1 MHACKLR
8 GMKDRE
14 YSYSG
19 SQDSVKKVHGNMPR
33 PYRVTLKEAA
43 ANAEPW
49 CSGSRSLQH
58 CNKCCSPAHY
68 RASSRAT
75 ALDKNDVSRQAT
87 ALCLLTETHLRPGE
101 VFRLANCL
109 PPYRLAYGG
118 RRNSNTGPPW
128 YRPLRY
134 TCPLPDPVGGNCHTY
149 NVG

>member
-8 GMKDRE
+8 GMKDHE

-58 CNKCCSPAHY
+58 CDKCCSPAHY

-101 VFRLANCL
+101 VFRLANYVCHRTAW
-109 PPYRLAYGG
+109 PMEGG
-118 RRNSNTGPPW
+118 GTAILVRRGIDH
-128 YRPLRY
+128 YAI
-134 TCPLPDPVGGNCHTY
+134 PVPGLTQLEATAIHIT
-149 NVG
+149 